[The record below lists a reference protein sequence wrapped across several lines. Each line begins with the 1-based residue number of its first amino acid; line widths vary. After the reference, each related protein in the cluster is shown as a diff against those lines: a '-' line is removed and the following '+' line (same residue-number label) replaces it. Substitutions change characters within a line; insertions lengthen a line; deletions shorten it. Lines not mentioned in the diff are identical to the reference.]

1 MKNKPTI
8 LIIDDEPFYV
18 KILAECLSSKYNI
31 IIACNAQQ
39 VLLRLKAT
47 IPDLILLD
55 ILMPEVGGYE
65 ICEELKKSHEYKHIP
80 VIFISTLGKVEDEVR
95 GLELGAVD
103 FLSKPFRL
111 PLVQLRVKNHLKLQ
125 QQSKLLKQLAH
136 EDPLTKIPN
145 RRRFDEFLTREW
157 LISARY
163 QSNLSLLMID
173 IDLFKQY
180 NDRYG
185 HLQGDQCLIKVA
197 ETLSSLVMRR
207 TDLLCRYGGEE
218 FAVILPDST
227 PEIAQQIAE
236 KLRSG
241 IADLQLP
248 HVGSKLYEHVTISI
262 GVATMVASNES
273 QSESLLEKADGNLY
287 RAKKAGRNQI
297 ASHD

>member
-1 MKNKPTI
+1 MNNKPSI
-8 LIIDDEPFYV
+8 LIIDDEPFYIKV
-18 KILAECLSSKYNI
+18 LAECLSSKYNI
-31 IIACNAQQ
+31 MIACNAQQ
-39 VLLRLKAT
+39 ALLRLKVN

-55 ILMPEVGGYE
+55 ILMPDVSGYE
-65 ICEELKKSHEYKHIP
+65 ICAELKKSHEYKHIP

-111 PLVQLRVKNHLKLQ
+111 PLVKLRIKNHLQLQ
-125 QQSKLLKQLAH
+125 QQSELLKQLAH
-136 EDPLTKIPN
+136 EDALTKIPN
-145 RRRFDEFLTREW
+145 RRRFDDFLNREW

-173 IDLFKQY
+173 IDFFKQY
-180 NDRYG
+180 NDQYG
-185 HLQGDQCLIKVA
+185 HSQGDQCLIQVA

-227 PEIAQQIAE
+227 PETALEIAE

-241 IADLQLP
+241 IEDLNIP
-248 HVGSKLYEHVTISI
+248 HAASKLYDHLTISI
-262 GVATMVASNES
+262 GVATMTANNES
-273 QSESLLEKADGNLY
+273 QSEALLEKADNNLY
-287 RAKKAGRNQI
+287 QAKNAGRNQVF
-297 ASHD
+297 S

>member
-1 MKNKPTI
+1 MNNKPSI
-8 LIIDDEPFYV
+8 LIIDDEPFYIKV
-18 KILAECLSSKYNI
+18 LAECLSSKYNI
-31 IIACNAQQ
+31 MIACNAQQ
-39 VLLRLKAT
+39 ALLRLKVN

-55 ILMPEVGGYE
+55 ILMPDVSGYE

-111 PLVQLRVKNHLKLQ
+111 PLVKLRIKNHLQLQ
-125 QQSKLLKQLAH
+125 QQSELLKQLAH
-136 EDPLTKIPN
+136 EDALTKIPN
-145 RRRFDEFLTREW
+145 RRRFDDFLNREW

-173 IDLFKQY
+173 IDFFKQY
-180 NDRYG
+180 NDQYG
-185 HLQGDQCLIKVA
+185 HSQGDQCLIQVA

-227 PEIAQQIAE
+227 PETALEIAE

-241 IADLQLP
+241 IEDLNIP
-248 HVGSKLYEHVTISI
+248 HAASKLYDHLTISI
-262 GVATMVASNES
+262 GVATMTANNES
-273 QSESLLEKADGNLY
+273 QSEALLEKADNNLY
-287 RAKKAGRNQI
+287 QAKNAGRNQVF
-297 ASHD
+297 S